1 VTSPFRST
9 SGLAA
14 RRRVRP
20 IVERAT
26 FVVVSQGSA
35 RYAFPVHTVER
46 VLRHSGGASQGG
58 ASSIAFAN
66 LTLVLRDLA
75 SMLSLNE
82 PPAFARTAR
91 VLVLRNDMSRDTSGA
106 SATTFSAVAVDEVH
120 DVLAVET
127 ALIEPV
133 MASTRTIDA
142 PGHPAVRACFVRN
155 DEPVWVLDPARLHR
169 DAA

>member
-1 VTSPFRST
+1 MTSPFRST

-14 RRRVRP
+14 SRRVRP
-20 IVERAT
+20 VVERTT

-46 VLRHSGGASQGG
+46 VLRHAAGVAHGG

-82 PPAFARTAR
+82 PPAFARASR
-91 VLVLRNDMSRDTSGA
+91 VLVLRNDMSHVASGTAA
-106 SATTFSAVAVDEVH
+106 SAFSAVSVDEVH

-133 MASTRTIDA
+133 LPSTRTIDA
-142 PGHPAVRACFVRN
+142 PSHPAVRACFVRN
-155 DEPVWVLDPARLHR
+155 DEAVWVLDPARLHR